1 MSDDEPIGGTQE
13 IEADASSLV
22 DANLE
27 EDENAV
33 EEPTEDGKKKRVVK
47 TTTTLERQKG
57 KSLLPVARVQKIL
70 KADKARDVFYT
81 ATLTRFVDTSDR
93 NCQW

>member
-1 MSDDEPIGGTQE
+1 MSDDEPIGATQE

-33 EEPTEDGKKKRVVK
+33 DEPTEDGKKKRVVK
-47 TTTTLERQKG
+47 ATTTLERQKG

-70 KADKARDVFYT
+70 KADKVRDVFYT
-81 ATLTRFVDTSDR
+81 ATLTGFVDTSDR